1 MIKKTSQNV
10 TKMMTVSDKDTRKD
24 SAMTKRL
31 KEIFEVTVKETDKV
45 TIKMKETVKIIS

>member
-1 MIKKTSQNV
+1 MV
-10 TKMMTVSDKDTRKD
+10 TVSDKDTRKD

-31 KEIFEVTVKETDKV
+31 KEISEVTVKETDKV